1 MDRDYQQS
9 EPMKPVPINKNLLG
23 KRIFDIIASILLL
36 VCCLPLFI
44 ILPLLIII
52 SSGRPAFFT
61 QTRTGRNKQKFTII
75 KFRTMKHS
83 GDGSNI
89 HNHDWK
95 DGVPDDFIFKSG
107 FDSKV
112 TPIGKVLRK
121 YSLDE
126 VPQLFNVLQGSMSIV
141 GPRPE
146 IPEITSYYNAKQA
159 KRLLVKPG
167 MTGYAQIN
175 GRSEINHGQKIE
187 YDLYY
192 IENLSFLLDIKIVV
206 ATVKYVVKGK
216 GAF

>member
-1 MDRDYQQS
+1 MNRDYQPN
-9 EPMKPVPINKNLLG
+9 EPAKSMSFDKNQIG
-23 KRIFDIIASILLL
+23 KRIFDIIASALL
-36 VCCLPLFI
+36 I
-44 ILPLLIII
+44 IWCIPIFLIVPLLITI
-52 SSGRPAFFT
+52 SSGRPVFFT
-61 QTRTGRNKQKFTII
+61 QKRTGRNKQEFTII
-75 KFRTMKHS
+75 KFRTMRQTS
-83 GDGSNI
+83 NGSNI
-89 HNHDWK
+89 HNYDWK
-95 DGVPDDFIFKSG
+95 DGVPDEFVFKSG

-126 VPQLFNVLQGSMSIV
+126 IPQLFNVLFGSMSMV

-146 IPEITSYYNAKQA
+146 IPEITSYYNLKQE

-192 IENLSFLLDIKIVV
+192 IQNRSILLDIKILF
-206 ATVKYVVKGK
+206 ATVKLVVKGK